1 MLNNLSLR
9 RKILLLIGGT
19 ISVLLIIAS
28 SYFVNHLAT
37 ISRDSVERE
46 AQSYIYAEKLS
57 MESFFAQYG
66 ELVSTF
72 SQSAHVVDFFE
83 QYTEREAELSTQPG
97 YDLVNRDFDRLTTN
111 NDNVLSTFFASAI
124 TGEYFKEN
132 ERTSHFSDGR
142 PYFAYKRGWWPE
154 AMAIGKLHVS
164 PVSVDA
170 NTGDVSAVIKLPVYN
185 SSRKLL
191 GIAGIDLQ
199 MEQINQLVE
208 QIRFQGQGYG
218 FLLDNNLN
226 VVHLSKQTGHK
237 LSITDEGPNGKE
249 GLDGLEKQFS
259 NTSGFRKLNSEIKN
273 NESGTSIVT
282 FKGQDY
288 YVVYNSVKLDEPLL
302 DWHVG
307 VLIPVS
313 FIEEPVNEA
322 VMSTV
327 IAFLVII
334 TIVVLMI
341 LWATQ
346 MITKPIVSLAD
357 TMRDIASGEG
367 DLTRRINIESNDE
380 VGQLASHMNTFIEKL
395 RAMMQTT
402 AQQASQLG
410 HASEQLSSVSAST
423 NSEIQQEKEQV
434 DSVSAA
440 VTEMAATVTEI
451 SRNAQEA
458 SQAAEQVQNMTNDG
472 ATRSSQAQTVMTELA
487 NHIGDAAKVVA
498 GLEKE
503 TTNIGAVIDVIN
515 GIAEQ
520 TNLLAL
526 NAAIEAARAGEQGR
540 GFAVVADEVRSLAS
554 RTQESTDDIRN
565 MISRLQQIAQ
575 QASTMMQQGQ
585 DQAEGSVSQTQEVLD
600 SLQEIASSVATV
612 QDQSHQIATATEQ
625 QTIVAEDINTSLNAI
640 NDLVNSTANHAHT
653 LADEAHEL
661 NGLAKSLNGT
671 VNQFKL

>member
-37 ISRDSVERE
+37 ISRNSVERE

-72 SQSAHVVDFFE
+72 AQSAHVVDFFE
-83 QYTEREAELSTQPG
+83 QYTEREADLSTQPG
-97 YDLVNRDFDRLTTN
+97 YDLVNRDFDRLTAN

-259 NTSGFRKLNSEIKN
+259 DTHGFRALNSEIKN
-273 NESGTSIVT
+273 NESGTSVVT

-288 YVVYNSVKLDEPLL
+288 YVVYNSVKLNEPLL

-307 VLIPVS
+307 VMIPVS

-334 TIVVLMI
+334 SIVVLMI

-367 DLTRRINIESNDE
+367 DLTRRISIESNDE

-410 HASEQLSSVSAST
+410 HASEQLSSVSANT

-458 SQAAEQVQNMTNDG
+458 SHAAEQVQHMTNDG

-487 NHIGDAAKVVA
+487 SHIGEAAKVVA

-565 MISRLQQIAQ
+565 MITRLQQIAQ

-653 LADEAHEL
+653 LADEAHDL